1 MTGGAI
7 GVETYVKPIW
17 LVHNRS
23 TSKYQKT
30 LGRTEN
36 LAGTTCLWQIK
47 EPILVINEIALT
59 WIQTPIAPP
68 VMNSFLCIE
77 DGWLRL
83 EKELVSLSS
92 FIEKWHRGEIC
103 QKSLALSPVLFL
115 DKCFCLSPMSNLSF
129 TFTCQI
135 CQSCFHVRSLCLFYI
150 KSLIFFPCPFIFK
163 SDLPIFFPCIMSVSF
178 PHV

>member
-36 LAGTTCLWQIK
+36 LAETTCLWQIK

-103 QKSLALSPVLFL
+103 QKSSPLFFSLTNVFVSLLCQISLLLLHVKSASLAFMLDLSV
-115 DKCFCLSPMSNLSF
+115 SSTSNL
-129 TFTCQI
+129 
-135 CQSCFHVRSLCLFYI
+135 
-150 KSLIFFPCPFIFK
+150 
-163 SDLPIFFPCIMSVSF
+163 
-178 PHV
+178 